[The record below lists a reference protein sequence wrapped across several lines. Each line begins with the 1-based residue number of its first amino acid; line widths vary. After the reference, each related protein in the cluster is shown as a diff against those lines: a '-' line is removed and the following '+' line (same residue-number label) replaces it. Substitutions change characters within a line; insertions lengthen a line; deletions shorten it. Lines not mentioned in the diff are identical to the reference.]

1 MIEIT
6 RLDNSTMVV
15 NVEKIQSLQS
25 TPDTVIT
32 FTNNVKMIVREPVE
46 EVSEKVEE
54 VVTKKAATTKK
65 KVAKKKTTK
74 KKVAKKA
81 SED

>member
-1 MIEIT
+1 MIKVT

-32 FTNNVKMIVREPVE
+32 FTNHVKMIVREPVE
-46 EVSEKVEE
+46 EISDKILKYHRSVNANELDTVSEYN
-54 VVTKKAATTKK
+54 
-65 KVAKKKTTK
+65 
-74 KKVAKKA
+74 
-81 SED
+81 